1 MDLHKLCDE
10 VALISREVAAWIA
23 QQRVQLA
30 EIESKSL
37 NNLVSFV
44 DKGAEEQFVVRL
56 SALLP
61 SAGFIAE
68 EGTGERSSGEY
79 NWIIDPLDGTTNF
92 LHQLPLWCT
101 SVALMHNDILV
112 LGVIADHN
120 HGEVFT
126 AVRGGGA
133 FCNGK
138 PIRTSSTQQLRD
150 ALLGTGFPYHDFGR
164 QEAYLRL
171 LGKVTRSTRGVRR
184 PGSAA
189 LDLAYVACGRFDG
202 FYEYRLNPWDVA
214 AGILIVREAGGR
226 VTEFYADGD
235 PVFGDDIIATNGHI
249 HTEFQAL
256 VAQFQV

>member
-10 VALISREVAAWIA
+10 VAVISRDIAAWIA
-23 QQRVQLA
+23 EQRVQA
-30 EIESKSL
+30 VDIEAKSL
-37 NNLVSFV
+37 NNLVSYV
-44 DKGAEEQFVVRL
+44 DKGAEEQFVTRL

-61 SAGFIAE
+61 GSGFIAE

-92 LHQLPLWCT
+92 LHQLPIWCT
-101 SVALMHNDILV
+101 SVALMRNEQLV

-120 HGEVFT
+120 HNEVFT
-126 AVRGGGA
+126 AVLGGGA

-138 PIRTSSTQQLRD
+138 PISVSRTTQLGD
-150 ALLGTGFPYHDFGR
+150 SLLGTGFPYHDFGR
-164 QEAYLRL
+164 QEAYLQL
-171 LGKVTRSTRGVRR
+171 LGEVTRSTRGVRR

-214 AGILIVREAGGR
+214 AGILLVREAGGR
-226 VTEFYADGD
+226 VTEFYGEGD
-235 PVFGDDIIATNGHI
+235 PVFGDDIIATNQHI
-249 HTEFQAL
+249 HAEFQAL